1 MMQNSFSEAERRA
14 SELRAFITYH
24 NHRYHTLDAPEIP
37 DAEYDAAFQELL
49 RLEATW
55 PELRTP
61 DSPTLRVGGTV
72 LEALETRRHSR
83 RMYSL
88 DNVFSPEEWHGFLKR
103 LDNAAGEHVP
113 RLFWCDPKMD
123 GLALEVIYEN
133 GLMIEALTR
142 GDGETGE
149 VVTEAV
155 RTVKNLPL
163 RLEGEG
169 IPQRLE
175 VRGEVIMSL
184 RAFEAFNRRQRNSG
198 GKTFANPRNAAAGS
212 IRLLD
217 VSITASRPLRFLAY
231 GTGGAEFDGERP
243 WQTHAEL
250 MSALRA
256 YGFETPPD
264 GRLCGSSDEVVAYYR
279 ELENRR
285 PELPYEIDGV
295 VMKLNDLQAQ
305 EAFGYTARAPR
316 FAVAW
321 KFPARQAVTRLL
333 GISVQV
339 GRTGVLTPVAE
350 LEPVTI
356 GGVTVSRATLH
367 NEDEIRNLD
376 VRIGDMVVVQRA
388 GDVIPEV
395 VGPVTEQRPPE
406 SRPFIFP
413 DRCPVCGHAA
423 RRSEGEAARRCVNLS
438 CPAVVRQSLA
448 HFVSKAGLDVEGF
461 GKRWIE
467 LLVTSGRVATPADLF
482 TLSVSELLHYERM
495 GPTLAA
501 KLTGALERARR
512 EVGLQRLIAALG
524 IRHVGEQTALALSER
539 YRDLDALASASAEEL
554 QEIPDVGPEVA
565 GSVRA
570 FFDDES
576 NKSLLLRFRE
586 LGLWPV
592 GNAASG
598 MEQKTTPLSGKRI
611 LFTGTLSIPRGQA
624 QKLAEKVGAVTAG
637 GISKKLD
644 YLVAGVDPG
653 SKLDKARALGIQILT
668 EAEFRAL
675 LGENSA

>member
-1 MMQNSFSEAERRA
+1 MTQNSLSEAERRA
-14 SELRAFITYH
+14 SELRAFITHH
-24 NHRYHTLDAPEIP
+24 NHRYHTLDAPEIS
-37 DAEYDAAFQELL
+37 DADYDAAFQELL

-72 LEALETRRHSR
+72 STTLETRRHSR

-88 DNVFSPEEWHGFLKR
+88 DNVFSPEDWHGFLKR

-113 RLFWCDPKMD
+113 RVFWCDPKMD

-133 GLMIEALTR
+133 GLLTEALTR

-163 RLEGEG
+163 RLEGK
-169 IPQRLE
+169 IVPQRLE
-175 VRGEVIMSL
+175 VRGEAIMSL

-212 IRLLD
+212 IRRLD
-217 VSITASRPLRFLAY
+217 ASVTASRPLRFLAY
-231 GTGGAEFDGERP
+231 GTGRVDFDGESP
-243 WQTHAEL
+243 WRTHDEL
-250 MSALRA
+250 MSALNG

-295 VMKLNDLQAQ
+295 VMKLNDLQTQA
-305 EAFGYTARAPR
+305 ALGHTARAPR

-321 KFPARQAVTRLL
+321 KFPPRRAVTRLL
-333 GISVQV
+333 DINVQV

-350 LEPVTI
+350 LEPVNI

-367 NEDEIRNLD
+367 NEDEIRSLD

-395 VGPVTEQRPPE
+395 VGPVTERRSAE
-406 SRPFIFP
+406 TRPFVFP

-423 RRSEGEAARRCVNLS
+423 RRTEGEAARRCVNLS
-438 CPAVVRQSLA
+438 CPAVVRRSLA
-448 HFVSKAGLDVEGF
+448 HFVSKAGLDIEGF
-461 GKRWIE
+461 GKRWID
-467 LLVTSGRVATPADLF
+467 LLVTSGRVVTPADLF
-482 TLSVSELLHYERM
+482 TLTVSELLRYERM

-501 KLTGALERARR
+501 KLTGALERARC
-512 EVGLQRLIAALG
+512 EVGLQRLIAGLG
-524 IRHVGEQTALALSER
+524 IRHVGEQTALALAER
-539 YRDLDALASASAEEL
+539 YPDLDALASASAEEL

-565 GSVRA
+565 GSIRA

-576 NKSLLLRFRE
+576 NRALLRRFRE

-592 GNAASG
+592 GSAASPTD
-598 MEQKTTPLSGKRI
+598 QKTTPLSGKRI

-624 QKLAEKVGAVTAG
+624 QKLAQEAGAVAAG

-644 YLVAGVDPG
+644 YLVAGTDPG
-653 SKLDKARALGIQILT
+653 SKLDKARALGIQIVN
-668 EAEFRAL
+668 EIEFRAL
-675 LGENSA
+675 LGGDSA